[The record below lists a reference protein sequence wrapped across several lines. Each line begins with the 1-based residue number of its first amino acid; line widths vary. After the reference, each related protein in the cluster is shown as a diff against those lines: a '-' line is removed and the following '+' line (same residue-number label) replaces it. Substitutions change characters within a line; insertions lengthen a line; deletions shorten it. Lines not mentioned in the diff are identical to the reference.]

1 MKKKA
6 IILAIVC
13 LVILI
18 GALILDK
25 VLSKNYFQELK
36 YNQVVE
42 KIENKESFVLLVSQT
57 ECSHCL
63 TYKPKLENV
72 ANDEKLYIYYI
83 DVDLLSDDERN
94 ELKEYFTFSGTPTT
108 IFFINGE
115 EKTAATRIN
124 GDASQEKILRKLES
138 NGFID

>member
-6 IILAIVC
+6 IILGVVC

-18 GALILDK
+18 GALIIDN
-25 VLSKNYFQELK
+25 VLSKNYFQEIS
-36 YNQVVE
+36 YSEIVN
-42 KIENKESFVLLVSQT
+42 KIEGKEDFVLCVSQT
-57 ECSHCL
+57 TCSHCAL
-63 TYKPKLENV
+63 YKPKLEYV
-72 ANDEKLYIYYI
+72 ANDKKVYIYYI
-83 DVDLLSDDERN
+83 DVDLLNENERDG
-94 ELKEYFTFSGTPTT
+94 LKEYFSYSGTPTT
-108 IFFINGE
+108 IFFIDGE